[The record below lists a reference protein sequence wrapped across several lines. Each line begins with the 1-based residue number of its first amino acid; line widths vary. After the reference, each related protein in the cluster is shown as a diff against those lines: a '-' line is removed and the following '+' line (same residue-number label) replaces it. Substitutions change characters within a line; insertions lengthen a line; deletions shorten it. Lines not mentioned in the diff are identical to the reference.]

1 MSNHFKRNRR
11 RESPRMQ
18 HSCRNYL
25 VQSIGTP
32 DGVRALS
39 ELIRN
44 VVFAGAILLLFLSNQ
59 PFGETCLRI
68 AAALALSKSV
78 FRFEGHGQNPD

>member
-1 MSNHFKRNRR
+1 MSNHSKRNRR

-18 HSCRNYL
+18 HSYRTFL

-32 DGVRALS
+32 DGLRALS

-44 VVFAGAILLLFLSNQ
+44 VVFAGAILLLFLSNH

-68 AAALALSKSV
+68 AAALALSKAV
-78 FRFEGHGQNPD
+78 FRVEGHGQNQD